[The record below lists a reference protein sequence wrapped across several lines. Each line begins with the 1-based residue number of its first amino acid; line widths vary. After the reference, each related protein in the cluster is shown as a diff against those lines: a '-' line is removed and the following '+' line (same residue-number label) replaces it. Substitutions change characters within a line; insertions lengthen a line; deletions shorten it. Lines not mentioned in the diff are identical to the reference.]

1 MNTSHKDTYVIVK
14 DENGYNYICPLE
26 AAQTKSAEFRNASEE
41 CVEKDV
47 FERYSANINIQ
58 TA

>member
-14 DENGYNYICPLE
+14 DENGYDYLCPLE
-26 AAQTKSAEFRNASEE
+26 AAQTKNAELRESSEE

-47 FERYSANINIQ
+47 FERYSANIDIQ